1 MEASYLDCIRRPLWL
16 IDGVYSFDFFCSF
29 QPPTQ
34 SQSRYSEP
42 DNRDWR
48 GRYAHAQFSPSGEER
63 SWDSNRENRDFG
75 GRYDSRQQEGNQSN
89 RQDQL
94 NSQFSRAQLSSN
106 QVIYFSFYLFIV
118 IFLIFFLSI
127 QLFFLMCS
135 SDTLLL

>member
-1 MEASYLDCIRRPLWL
+1 VEASYLDCIRRPFWL
-16 IDGVYSFDFFCSF
+16 IYGVYSCDFFCSF

-42 DNRDWR
+42 ENRDWR
-48 GRYAHAQFSPSGEER
+48 GRYAHAQFSPSREER
-63 SWDSNRENRDFG
+63 SWDSNRDFG

-94 NSQFSRAQLSSN
+94 NSQFSRAQVSSN

-127 QLFFLMCS
+127 LLFFSHVLF
-135 SDTLLL
+135 

>member
-1 MEASYLDCIRRPLWL
+1 VEASYLDCIRRPFWL
-16 IDGVYSFDFFCSF
+16 IDGVYSCDFFCSF

-63 SWDSNRENRDFG
+63 SWDSNRENQDFG

-118 IFLIFFLSI
+118 IFLIFFFIYTAIFSHE
-127 QLFFLMCS
+127 LF
-135 SDTLLL
+135 